1 MTGLRERKKQRT
13 RDALI
18 VAAHELFV
26 TQGYEATTVDQI
38 TEAVDVSQ
46 RTFFRY
52 FSNKEEVALFVQD
65 MVERFYYEAVCARPA
80 DEPPLECLRRTLNDV
95 WDDVG
100 VAVEEITPLD
110 LHLKMCQV
118 IEVTPPLLAAH
129 LRHSL
134 LMEEK
139 LVQEIARR
147 TGVDAEVDPRPRV
160 LVAAFT
166 GVMRTAARQWS
177 MRNNASLETAREVT
191 RDYIAQLGPALTA
204 DWGRAR

>member
-1 MTGLRERKKQRT
+1 M
-13 RDALI
+13 

-26 TQGYEATTVDQI
+26 TQGYDSTTVDQI
-38 TEAVDVSQ
+38 AEAVDVSQ

-52 FSNKEEVALFVQD
+52 FANKEEVALFVQD
-65 MVERFYYEAVCARPA
+65 MVEACFYEAVSDSPW
-80 DEPPLECLRRTLNDV
+80 DQPPLEFLRRTLDDV
-95 WDDVG
+95 WDAVG
-100 VAVEEITPLD
+100 SSVEEVVPLD

-118 IEVTPPLLAAH
+118 VETTPSLLAAH

-147 TGVDAEVDPRPRV
+147 TGVDPQTDSRPRV

-166 GVMRTAARQWS
+166 GVMRAAARQWG
-177 MRNNASLETAREVT
+177 MRDGASLETAREVT
-191 RDYIAQLGPALTA
+191 REYVAQLGPALTA
-204 DWGRAR
+204 DWGRPHRA

>member
-26 TQGYEATTVDQI
+26 TQGYETTTVDQI
-38 TEAVDVSQ
+38 AEAVDVSQ

-52 FSNKEEVALFVQD
+52 FANKEEVALFVQD
-65 MVERFYYEAVCARPA
+65 MVGQFYYEAVCARPPG
-80 DEPPLECLRRTLNDV
+80 EPPLDCLRNTLDDV

-100 VAVEEITPLD
+100 EAVEEITPLD

-118 IEVTPPLLAAH
+118 IELTPALLAAH

-139 LVQEIARR
+139 LAQEIARR
-147 TGVDAEVDPRPRV
+147 TGVDAEKDPRPRA

-166 GVMRTAARQWS
+166 GVMRTAGRQWS
-177 MRNNASLETAREVT
+177 MRSDASLEMAREVT
-191 RDYIAQLGPALTA
+191 RDYVAQLGPALSA
-204 DWGRAR
+204 DWGRQH

>member
-26 TQGYEATTVDQI
+26 TQGYESTTVDQI
-38 TEAVDVSQ
+38 AEAVDVSQ

-177 MRNNASLETAREVT
+177 MRNDASLETAREVT